1 MYRCISA
8 YPFITVLSLLL
19 LALSF
24 YSYTCWVL
32 TISVLNLTIFPCYS
46 NLLLRRRGWTA
57 ILRQGVLGY
66 VLPQLSFLLC
76 YGVFHYFV
84 PLRIIIVFRDTIY
97 VIIILYSW
105 YLVICEHF
113 WPYVW
118 NNWSWVMHTMN
129 TWLWHKNWVWEPPV
143 RVPPLECTAVPDLEP
158 RRHQRRL
165 SGELAPR
172 ASFLQPKVPSP
183 IPSSSWPTG
192 TTSDHH
198 QPLRATL
205 RCRNATTAS
214 SLHHLTGVRPHR
226 WVVPP
231 FFLPGVLLSPSLCP
245 CHWPRH
251 KGAVGEPSPPV
262 TPHRLWPRW
271 LRPATPVRVPRTL
284 HRWATTTAGPG
295 RQMGHRSMAS
305 NYHSGPPTHTHRDLG
320 PKAGPQAKNDFSFSK
335 IL

>member
-8 YPFITVLSLLL
+8 YPFIIVLSLLL

-129 TWLWHKNWVWEPPV
+129 TWLWHKNRVWQPPI

-158 RRHQRRL
+158 RRHQRPL

-172 ASFLQPKVPSP
+172 RHHHPSLHLRDLQGQRQ
-183 IPSSSWPTG
+183 I
-192 TTSDHH
+192 TTSHCEPPSAVRTPPRRPPSTTSPASDLIGESCRHSSCPVYSSRHPCAHATDH
-198 QPLRATL
+198 ATREL
-205 RCRNATTAS
+205 S
-214 SLHHLTGVRPHR
+214 VSPHR
-226 WVVPP
+226 PWHRIAFGHGDCAPP
-231 FFLPGVLLSPSLCP
+231 RPCGCRALCTVGP
-245 CHWPRH
+245 PR
-251 KGAVGEPSPPV
+251 
-262 TPHRLWPRW
+262 RLGQ
-271 LRPATPVRVPRTL
+271 AA
-284 HRWATTTAGPG
+284 RWATAPWRPTTTAG
-295 RQMGHRSMAS
+295 RQ
-305 NYHSGPPTHTHRDLG
+305 PTPHRDLG